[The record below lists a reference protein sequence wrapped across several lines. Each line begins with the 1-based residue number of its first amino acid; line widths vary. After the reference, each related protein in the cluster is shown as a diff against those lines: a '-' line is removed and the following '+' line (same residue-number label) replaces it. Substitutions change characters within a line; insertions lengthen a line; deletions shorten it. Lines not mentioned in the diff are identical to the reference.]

1 MPFRVIYD
9 DGADCLLAELSGDL
23 DTKVVG
29 AFFAELLRAAEEYG
43 CSRALSDLRDATIR
57 ATAADL
63 YWMAEALSKK
73 NIQILHRRAIV
84 VSRDQD
90 DYSFWETLC
99 ANQGQGNIKIFE
111 DYDEAHRWV
120 VETS

>member
-1 MPFRVIYD
+1 MPFRVTHD
-9 DGADCLLAELSGDL
+9 DDAECLFAHLSGDL

-29 AFFAELLRAAEEYG
+29 AFFAELLRAAEEHH
-43 CSRALSDLRDATIR
+43 CSRALSDLREATIR
-57 ATAADL
+57 ASAADL

-73 NIQILHRRAIV
+73 NIQALHRRAIV

-99 ANQGQGNIKIFE
+99 ANQGQGNVKIFE
-111 DYDEAHRWV
+111 DYEDAKGWVLEAG
-120 VETS
+120 